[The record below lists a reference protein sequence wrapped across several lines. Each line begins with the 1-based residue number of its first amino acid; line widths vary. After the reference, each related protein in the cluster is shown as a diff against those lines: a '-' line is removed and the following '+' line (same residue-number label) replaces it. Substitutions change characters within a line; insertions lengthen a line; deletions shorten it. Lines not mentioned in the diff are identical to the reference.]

1 MRLKSI
7 EMKGFKSFVDKTV
20 IDLSGPMT
28 AVVGPNGCGK
38 SNVSDAIRWVLGEQA
53 PTNMRAK
60 KMDDVIFNGSAE
72 RKSLGMAE
80 VSMTLSG
87 LNGSIT
93 DLKYKD
99 FEEIVV
105 TRRLYRSG
113 ESEYLINKNFCRL
126 KDITDLFLDTG
137 VSLDTFSIVE
147 QGRIEELVNSKPM
160 DRRVL
165 IEEAAG
171 IMKYKNRRNEAMRK
185 LELSMGNL
193 TRMDDVMREKESR
206 LNSLRRQARKAKYYK
221 EYQEDIKDLD
231 LCVSV
236 LDFLKITNELRPAE
250 LDLEKLKENEQ
261 VVLSKI
267 SAVESDRE
275 RVRIELQQK
284 SELISNTKQRIV
296 QVDGKIIRLKEQKE
310 IFSNRLRELATE
322 KLKRE
327 NEGST
332 LEEEIN
338 RFENEKRL
346 LIEEED
352 KFKNLVDK
360 TRGEDSLFKEFITA
374 VKENMDLSQYYD
386 QKVEENLKEYF
397 SQVKEVIDAQEK
409 LKNEVSTYEEKC
421 SRLKKVR
428 TEYEMKNTELKD
440 NILEKRTLLQ
450 AIQSTIDSSL
460 KQRAG
465 VNDFLDLG
473 LTAMSLF
480 SDSIVVEKR
489 YEKAIESILKELLFS
504 VVVDNPDDAFS
515 AIKNFAKKGD
525 IRALAISINSKEKT
539 LPEIPRSEKVFG
551 SAASL
556 VSSKNEFKD
565 CISQFLGGVAI
576 VEDIDVAYS
585 SWLTGPSNVT
595 WVTLNGEII
604 YPNGS
609 FECGSSKLD
618 TTGVLERNRKC
629 EELKLE
635 IDNNET
641 SLSES
646 VANFHRISTQLQ
658 SAEDELR
665 VGIENQRQLE
675 IKLISIEERVHSK
688 LRVALTE
695 FSGKVLSIQ
704 SELNRLGESIEK
716 SRLRKKNCLS
726 DVEEINN
733 KRKETQ
739 ESIES
744 FEEQSKDLEI
754 ENQRMIQSEIEQDK
768 DLTDI
773 QIQNENLGNQIR
785 SLRNESDQISEK
797 IANASETR
805 TTLQVKKDAMV
816 AQVLQKHGVSV
827 HTKIDE
833 FREELSSYRE
843 KTEKLDDLNNR
854 FSKLGEVNHLAAQE
868 YDEVNEEFSFL
879 KEQRED
885 LDQSILNLK
894 DTIEKLNRTTKT
906 KFLDAF
912 EKVQKHFED
921 IFGRLFS
928 GGEAKLFMLE
938 PEKPLESGVDI
949 EVKPPGK
956 RPSNIMLLSA
966 GEKALTAISLLFSVF
981 SVRPSPFCLLDEVD
995 ATLDD
1000 ANVIRF
1006 REVLGEL
1013 EDRSQFIVIT
1023 HNKKTMSFA
1032 SQLYGITQREKGVS
1046 EVVSVQLNRK
1056 KNDNVEQSIRS
1067 N

>member
-1 MRLKSI
+1 LRLKSI

-60 KMDDVIFNGSAE
+60 KMDDVIFNGSSE
-72 RKSLGMAE
+72 RKSIGMAE
-80 VSMTLSG
+80 VSMTLSE

-160 DRRVL
+160 DRRLL

-171 IMKYKNRRNEAMRK
+171 IMKFKNRRNEAMRK
-185 LELSMGNL
+185 LELSLGNL
-193 TRMDDVMREKESR
+193 TRLDDVMGEKESR

-221 EYQEDIKDLD
+221 EYQEEIRNLD

-236 LDFLKITNELRPAE
+236 LDFIKITNELKPAE

-261 VVLSKI
+261 IILSKI
-267 SAVESDRE
+267 SSIESDRE
-275 RVRIELQQK
+275 RVRIELQEK
-284 SELISNTKQRIV
+284 SELISNTKQKLV
-296 QVDGKIIRLKEQKE
+296 QVDGELIRLKEQKE
-310 IFSNRLRELATE
+310 IFFNRLRELAAE

-327 NEGST
+327 NESSVLG
-332 LEEEIN
+332 EEIN
-338 RFENEKRL
+338 RFENEKII
-346 LIEEED
+346 LIEEEN

-360 TRGEDSLFKEFITA
+360 TKGEDLLFKEFIKA
-374 VKENMDLSQYYD
+374 VKENSDLSQYFD
-386 QKVEENLKEYF
+386 EKVEDNLKEYF
-397 SQVKEVIDAQEK
+397 SQVKEVLTTQEK
-409 LKNEVSTYEEKC
+409 LNAEVSAFENKC
-421 SRLKKVR
+421 SALKQTK
-428 TEYEMKNTELKD
+428 TDYETKITELKE

-450 AIQSTIDSSL
+450 AIQSTINSSL
-460 KQRAG
+460 EQRAG
-465 VNDFLDLG
+465 INDFVSLG
-473 LTAMSLF
+473 LKVRSLF
-480 SDSIVVEKR
+480 SDSIIVEKK
-489 YEKAIESILKELLFS
+489 YERAIESILKELLFS
-504 VVVDNPDDAFS
+504 VIVDNSDDAFS
-515 AIKNFAKKGD
+515 AIQTFAKKGD
-525 IRALAISINSKEKT
+525 IRALAISINARKRTFS
-539 LPEIPRSEKVFG
+539 EIIKSEKIFG
-551 SAASL
+551 SADSL
-556 VSSKNEFKD
+556 VTCDSGLKD
-565 CISQFLGGVAI
+565 CISQFLGGVVI
-576 VEDIDVAYS
+576 VEDFDVAYS
-585 SWLTGPSNVT
+585 SWLKGPSDIT

-618 TTGVLERNRKC
+618 TTGILERKRKC
-629 EELKLE
+629 EELRTE
-635 IDNNET
+635 IQNNET
-641 SLSES
+641 SLSETES
-646 VANFHRISTQLQ
+646 NCAHVSTELR
-658 SAEDELR
+658 SIEDELQ
-665 VGIENQRQLE
+665 VSLDSKRQLDIE
-675 IKLISIEERVHSK
+675 LVSIEERVHSK
-688 LRVALTE
+688 LRVTLTE
-695 FSGKVLSIQ
+695 FSGKVLSIG
-704 SELNRLGESIEK
+704 SELNRLRESIEK
-716 SRLRKKNCLS
+716 SRFRKESCSS
-726 DVEEINN
+726 DIDEINI
-733 KRKETQ
+733 KREETQ
-739 ESIES
+739 KSIES
-744 FEEQSKDLEI
+744 FEEKSKNLEVENKKII
-754 ENQRMIQSEIEQDK
+754 ESEIEQDK
-768 DLTDI
+768 DLTSI
-773 QIQNENLGNQIR
+773 QIQNGELGNSIR
-785 SLRNESDQISEK
+785 SLRIESDQISEK
-797 IANASETR
+797 VANASETR
-805 TTLQVKKDAMV
+805 TTLQVKKDSMV
-816 AQVLQKHGVSV
+816 TQALEKHGVNV
-827 HTKIDE
+827 DEKVDE
-833 FREELSSYRE
+833 FQEVLPSYRE
-843 KTEKLDDLNNR
+843 KNEKLEELNNR
-854 FSKLGEVNHLAAQE
+854 FLKLGEVNHLAAQE

-885 LDQSILNLK
+885 LDHSIANLK
-894 DTIEKLNRTTKT
+894 ETIEKLDQTTKT

-912 EKVQKHFED
+912 EKVQTHFED

-928 GGEAKLFMLE
+928 GGQAKLFMLE
-938 PEKPLESGVDI
+938 PDKPLESGVDI
-949 EVKPPGK
+949 EVRPPGK

-1006 REVLGEL
+1006 REVIGEL

-1046 EVVSVQLNRK
+1046 EVVSVQLNRRQEQK
-1056 KNDNVEQSIRS
+1056 IEQS
-1067 N
+1067 

>member
-1 MRLKSI
+1 LRLKSI

-80 VSMTLSG
+80 VSMTLSE
-87 LNGSIT
+87 LHGSIT

-99 FEEIVV
+99 FDEIVV

-185 LELSMGNL
+185 LELSLGNL

-221 EYQEDIKDLD
+221 EYQAEIKDLD

-236 LDFLKITNELRPAE
+236 LDFLKITNELKPAE

-261 VVLSKI
+261 VILSKI
-267 SAVESDRE
+267 STVESDRE

-296 QVDGKIIRLKEQKE
+296 QVDGEVIRLKEQKE
-310 IFSNRLRELATE
+310 IFSNRLRELAAE

-327 NEGST
+327 NESST
-332 LEEEIN
+332 LGEEIN

-346 LIEEED
+346 LTQEED
-352 KFKNLVDK
+352 KFKNLVHK

-374 VKENMDLSQYYD
+374 VKENMDLSKYSD
-386 QKVEENLKEYF
+386 QKVEDNLKEYF
-397 SQVKEVIDAQEK
+397 SQVKEVLDTQEK
-409 LKNEVSTYEEKC
+409 LNNEVLAFEEKC
-421 SRLKKVR
+421 SRLK
-428 TEYEMKNTELKD
+428 EMQTDFETNNIELKD
-440 NILEKRTLLQ
+440 NILERRTLLQ

-473 LTAMSLF
+473 LRVKSLL
-480 SDSIVVEKR
+480 SDSIIVDKR

-504 VVVDNPDDAFS
+504 VVVDNPEDAFS
-515 AIKNFAKKGD
+515 AIKTFAKKGD
-525 IRALAISINSKEKT
+525 IRALAISINSREKT
-539 LPEIPRSEKVFG
+539 FPEIPKSEKVFG
-551 SAASL
+551 SASSL
-556 VSSKNEFKD
+556 VTCNKELKD
-565 CISQFLGGVAI
+565 CISQFLGGVGI
-576 VEDIDVAYS
+576 VEDIDIAYS
-585 SWLTGPSNVT
+585 SWLSGPPNIT

-618 TTGVLERNRKC
+618 TTGILEKKRKC

-635 IDNNET
+635 INNNET

-646 VANFHRISTQLQ
+646 VANFERVSM
-658 SAEDELR
+658 ELSSSEEELK
-665 VGIENQRQLE
+665 VAIENKRQLE

-704 SELNRLGESIEK
+704 SELNRLRESIDK
-716 SRLRKKNCLS
+716 SRFRKESCLS
-726 DVEEINN
+726 DIEEINN

-744 FEEQSKDLEI
+744 FEEQSKNLEI
-754 ENQRMIQSEIEQDK
+754 ENQKIIQSEIEQDK
-768 DLTDI
+768 YLTDI
-773 QIQNENLGNQIR
+773 QIQNEELGKQVR
-785 SLRNESDQISEK
+785 GLRIKFDEISAK
-797 IANASETR
+797 IANVSETK
-805 TTLQVKKDAMV
+805 TTLQVKKDTMAS
-816 AQVLQKHGVSV
+816 QVLEKHGVNV
-827 HTKIDE
+827 QMKIDE
-833 FREELSSYRE
+833 FREELSSYRD

-854 FSKLGEVNHLAAQE
+854 FLKLGEVNHLAAQE

-894 DTIEKLNRTTKT
+894 DTIEKLNKTTKT

-912 EKVQKHFED
+912 EQVQKHFED

-949 EVKPPGK
+949 EVRPPGK

-1013 EDRSQFIVIT
+1013 EDKSQFIVIT

-1056 KNDNVEQSIRS
+1056 EPEKVEESVRG